1 MVTFDVVISN
11 YDSATMQNNPIIK
24 MTVFESHIAIVLN
37 VLVVSYHGYLIDV
50 VSHGL
55 PSKIEIH
62 SIFDSH
68 VLESIM
74 EYLSTDPHVGGC

>member
-1 MVTFDVVISN
+1 MVSFDVVISN
-11 YDSATMQNNPIIK
+11 YDSATMQNNPVIR
-24 MTVFESHIAIVLN
+24 MTVFESHIATVLN
-37 VLVVSYHGYLIDV
+37 ALIVSYHGYLIDV

-74 EYLSTDPHVGGC
+74 EGFQETGAF